1 VEVVAV
7 VASAALAVAA
17 PAAAEP
23 EAAGSEEAVV
33 VPEKQDK
40 LINEFVSRLKQAAGE
55 NLQSVVLYGSA
66 ASGEFDAE
74 FSNVNLLCILR
85 QTSFAELQKLSSA
98 VEWWTRQK
106 NTAPLVL
113 TREELERS
121 ADVFSIEWLDMQ
133 QNHRL
138 LFGDDP
144 VQALRIPMNLHRAQV
159 EYELR
164 EKMILLRQR
173 LLHAANQERVLWDLL
188 LRSVMSFGA
197 LFRHALIALGDT
209 APRSKREAVQALA
222 SRAKIDPQAFMQLLD
237 IREHKLE
244 RKQLDVN
251 DICTRYL
258 AAIEQVTLAVD
269 TMLDSVEPRGA

>member
-1 VEVVAV
+1 M
-7 VASAALAVAA
+7 
-17 PAAAEP
+17 
-23 EAAGSEEAVV
+23 

-40 LINEFVSRLKQAAGE
+40 LINEFVSHMKQAVGE

-74 FSNVNLLCILR
+74 FSNVNMLCIVR
-85 QTSFAELQKLSSA
+85 QTAFAELQKLSPA
-98 VEWWTRQK
+98 VEWWARQK
-106 NTAPLVL
+106 QSAPLVL

-144 VQALRIPMNLHRAQV
+144 VAGLRIPMNLHRAQV

-164 EKMILLRQR
+164 EKTILLRQH
-173 LLHAANQERVLWDLL
+173 LLHAAGKERALWDLL
-188 LRSVMSFGA
+188 LRSIPSFGT
-197 LFRHALIALGDT
+197 LFRHALIALGDAT
-209 APRSKREAVQALA
+209 RRSKREAVEQLA
-222 SRAKIDPQAFMQLLD
+222 TRARIDPRALMQLLD

-251 DICTRYL
+251 DVCTRYL

-269 TMLDSVEPRGA
+269 TMLDSVGPRGA

>member
-1 VEVVAV
+1 M
-7 VASAALAVAA
+7 
-17 PAAAEP
+17 
-23 EAAGSEEAVV
+23 
-33 VPEKQDK
+33 VPEKHDK
-40 LINEFVSRLKQAAGE
+40 LINEFVSRLKQAVGE
-55 NLQSVVLYGSA
+55 NLRSVVLYGSA

-74 FSNVNLLCILR
+74 FSNLNMLCIVR
-85 QTSFAELQKLSSA
+85 QTAFAELQKLSPA

-106 NTAPLVL
+106 QSAPLVL

-144 VQALRIPMNLHRAQV
+144 VTGLRIPMNLHRAQV

-164 EKMILLRQR
+164 EKTILLRQH
-173 LLHAANQERVLWDLL
+173 LLHVAGKERALWDLM
-188 LRSVMSFGA
+188 LRSVPSFGT
-197 LFRHALIALGDT
+197 LFRHALIALGD
-209 APRSKREAVQALA
+209 ASPRSKREAAQALA

-237 IREHKLE
+237 IREHKLD

-269 TMLDSVEPRGA
+269 TMLDSVGPRGA